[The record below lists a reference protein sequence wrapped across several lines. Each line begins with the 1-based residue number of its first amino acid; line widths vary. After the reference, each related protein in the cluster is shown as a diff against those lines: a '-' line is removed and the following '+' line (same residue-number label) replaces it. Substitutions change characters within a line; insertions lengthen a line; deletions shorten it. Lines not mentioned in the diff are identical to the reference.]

1 MTKLELKSGLI
12 LGQKFVKTMPIS
24 RKLLI
29 RLAFTGYFFLPLLFF
44 ATQFK
49 PNINIEW
56 TDLYWALES
65 SVTQATWAAIACIVL
80 GIPMALSLVSLK
92 QKNYSWVS
100 KLLLVPQIFPAL
112 FTILITFSV
121 LNPFPMGHLGIIIL
135 FVVVNLGLS
144 AVLLAEAI
152 KSKCIKYAV
161 VSEVFSINKWK
172 FKLQVLLPL
181 LKSDLFNLFFLVFAF
196 CISSF
201 SIPLVAGGGKG
212 INLEIAIY
220 EKIFIE
226 NNWQQAFTLGL
237 FQTTFIFFL
246 GMLLTQKSN
255 GYFESRTEST
265 YLRSHLGL
273 LLVLLYLLFYIGGYA
288 KGLFNSLMYLE
299 FLSQYVNEILKA
311 MLFSF
316 LTLLAYSIFQLGLLY
331 LWLKD
336 YLNHKSFNPMLNL
349 VALSTVVVGFAFY
362 LTLPANKNWDIIK
375 LVLAISIL
383 SFTTLFKLFLE
394 KPISDLQKQIVA
406 AQVFGLSHSDIIVEV
421 IFKQIKPNLNLWF
434 FVSSIW
440 FVSDYA
446 ISKATGV
453 QTATLGLITES
464 FLTSYRLPVA
474 FLLTFLIFVF
484 VLLFVFIINQFL
496 KVIYVI
502 SKKY

>member
-1 MTKLELKSGLI
+1 
-12 LGQKFVKTMPIS
+12 MPIS
-24 RKLLI
+24 KKQIL
-29 RLAFTGYFFLPLLFF
+29 RLAFAGYFFLPLLFF

-49 PNINIEW
+49 PNLNIEW
-56 TDLYWALES
+56 NDLYWALKS
-65 SVTQATWAAIACIVL
+65 SVMQASWAAVACIVL
-80 GIPMALSLVSLK
+80 AIPMALSLVSLK
-92 QKNYSWVS
+92 QKNYSWIS

-135 FVVVNLGLS
+135 FIVVNLGLS
-144 AVLLAEAI
+144 SVLLAEAI
-152 KSKCIKYAV
+152 KSKCLKYAV
-161 VSEVFSINKWK
+161 VSEVFSINQWK
-172 FKLQVLLPL
+172 FKIQVLLPL
-181 LKSDLFNLFFLVFAF
+181 LKSDLLNLFFLVFAF

-226 NNWQQAFTLGL
+226 TSWEQAFTLGL
-237 FQTTFIFFL
+237 FQTAFIFFVGL
-246 GMLLTQKSN
+246 LLTDKSY
-255 GYFESRTEST
+255 GYSDSRTEST
-265 YLRSHLGL
+265 YLRSHLGQ
-273 LLVLLYLLFYIGGYA
+273 LLVVGYLLFYLGGYV

-299 FLSQYVNEILKA
+299 FLSQYVDDLLKA

-316 LTLLAYSIFQLGLLY
+316 FTLLAYSVFQLVLLY

-336 YLNHKSFNPMLNL
+336 YLNNKSFNPMLNL

-362 LTLPANKNWDIIK
+362 LILPAHKNWDVVK
-375 LVLAISIL
+375 LMSAISIL

-394 KPISDLQKQIVA
+394 KPILDLEKQIAA
-406 AQVFGLSHSDIIVEV
+406 AQVFGLSHRSIIFEV
-421 IFKQIKPNLNLWF
+421 IFRQIKPNLNLWF

-453 QTATLGLITES
+453 QTPTLGLITES

-474 FLLTFLIFVF
+474 FLLTFLIFIF
-484 VLLFVFIINQFL
+484 VLGFVFIINQSL
-496 KVIYVI
+496 KAVYVI
-502 SKKY
+502 SKKH